1 MSRQNN
7 GFLGFL
13 ESFISAFTRSSQA
26 RTRSNSRP
34 EATRPTPG
42 ATSGGSWLRGD
53 AHGSDEAEG
62 SPGQFGSEA
71 TRDLT
76 ASEIRTLR
84 PSYQPAPDGNP
95 DPGEVVWTWVP
106 YAEHDGRGKDR
117 PVLILARIDD
127 GSTAGC
133 YLSTKQHRD
142 FVSVGTGDWD
152 SQGRTSYLAP
162 DRILRVTD
170 AGMRR
175 EGHVLPED
183 RFRDAVNA
191 VAQLHRL
198 QW

>member
-13 ESFISAFTRSSQA
+13 ESFISAFTRSSQT
-26 RTRSNSRP
+26 RTRSP
-34 EATRPTPG
+34 EAPHSTPG
-42 ATSGGSWLRGD
+42 TTSGGSWLRGD
-53 AHGSDEAEG
+53 TRGSDDAEG
-62 SPGQFGSEA
+62 SPGQFGTEA

-84 PSYQPAPDGNP
+84 PSYQPAPDGDP
-95 DPGEVVWTWVP
+95 DPGEVIWTWVP

-127 GSTAGC
+127 KTTAGC

-183 RFRDAVNA
+183 RFTDAVNA

>member
-1 MSRQNN
+1 M
-7 GFLGFL
+7 
-13 ESFISAFTRSSQA
+13 
-26 RTRSNSRP
+26 
-34 EATRPTPG
+34 
-42 ATSGGSWLRGD
+42 
-53 AHGSDEAEG
+53 
-62 SPGQFGSEA
+62 
-71 TRDLT
+71 
-76 ASEIRTLR
+76 
-84 PSYQPAPDGNP
+84 
-95 DPGEVVWTWVP
+95 P

-133 YLSTKQHRD
+133 YLSTKQHHD
-142 FVSVGTGDWD
+142 FVSVGTGNWD

-183 RFRDAVNA
+183 RFTEAVDA